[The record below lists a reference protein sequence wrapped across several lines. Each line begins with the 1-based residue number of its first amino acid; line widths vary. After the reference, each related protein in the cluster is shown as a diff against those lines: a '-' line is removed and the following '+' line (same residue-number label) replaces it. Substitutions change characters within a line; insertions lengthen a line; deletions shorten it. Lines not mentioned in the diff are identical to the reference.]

1 MGGTTGGPKDLPNS
15 PTSIETTAAGHDDTA
30 PSLPGRGGTDGFGG
44 FGQSFLSQG
53 IGHGQVNQPDDV
65 FHASSF
71 LTENGLLPAPTRDA
85 DEGFLRGIENGQKR
99 LNDLAGGGLQIDGI
113 VKPWGPTEVLIQRA
127 VSAGKLKSPM
137 IDMEDTPRPRSPMI
151 RPGASPRPVLP
162 PPYRSID
169 GKEAPETSIRPGA
182 AKPGT
187 APGLQ
192 DKLGDLIA
200 LLQKRQYQGEFQTD
214 KEGNLRMDLPLI
226 DLREDTLERMTRVI
240 DNLISLF
247 TLFRSPTIVT
257 PTAEDP
263 HGDKGRT

>member
-1 MGGTTGGPKDLPNS
+1 MVSIENS
-15 PTSIETTAAGHDDTA
+15 PGLPIADTDDAT
-30 PSLPGRGGTDGFGG
+30 PGGLPGIGGTDGFGG
-44 FGQSFLSQG
+44 FGRSFLSG
-53 IGHGQVNQPDDV
+53 PVGRGQTNNADDV
-65 FHASSF
+65 FQASQF
-71 LTENGLLPAPTRDA
+71 LSENGILPAPTRQA
-85 DEGFLRGIENGQKR
+85 DEPFIRGLEEGQKR
-99 LNDLAGGGLQIDGI
+99 LNDLAGGGLTIDGI